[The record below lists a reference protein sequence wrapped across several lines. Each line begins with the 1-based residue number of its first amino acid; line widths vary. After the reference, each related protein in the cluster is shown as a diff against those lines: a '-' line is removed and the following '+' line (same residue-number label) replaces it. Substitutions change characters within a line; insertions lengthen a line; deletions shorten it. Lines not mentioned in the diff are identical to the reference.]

1 MNCATVERYVD
12 AVLDQEVDAS
22 TQLTIER
29 HVAECASCRD
39 RISFARWMKTSLRRS
54 DRVAAPEALRQR
66 VSQALAE
73 ERSPSLVRFSAGW
86 VDSGWRTTAAVA
98 ALALMVFGIGGALQ
112 IKGRSASASIA
123 PLFEDVVRAHTR
135 AYPAEVAR
143 REAVSGYFAEKVG
156 FAVQPVEFSDPGVRF
171 VGARHV
177 EVGGRHAVTLQY
189 DAGGRRMTVVA
200 FRPPAL
206 VHDVGESVDA
216 DGRTLRYV
224 RVGDHMVPV
233 IEHDGVF
240 YAVVGDLEPEDGLR
254 LTAHASLPSGTTT
267 H

>member
-1 MNCATVERYVD
+1 MMNCATVERYVD
-12 AVLDQEVDAS
+12 AVLDQEVDPS

-29 HVAECASCRD
+29 HVSECPACRD
-39 RISFARWMKTSLRRS
+39 RISFARWVKGSLRRS
-54 DRVAAPEALRQR
+54 DRVAAPSALRQR
-66 VSQALAE
+66 ISQALAE
-73 ERSPSLVRFSAGW
+73 ERGPGFVRI
-86 VDSGWRTTAAVA
+86 DSGWRTTAAVA
-98 ALALMVFGIGGALQ
+98 ALALLVFGIGGALEL
-112 IKGRSASASIA
+112 KGRRTTASIT

-143 REAVSGYFAEKVG
+143 REAVPAYFADKVG

-171 VGARHV
+171 VGARRV

-200 FRPPAL
+200 FRPPA
-206 VHDVGESVDA
+206 VARDVGETVDA

-224 RVGDHMVPV
+224 QVGNHMVPV
-233 IEHDGVF
+233 IEHDGVY

-254 LTAHASLPSGTTT
+254 LTAHSSLPSSAP